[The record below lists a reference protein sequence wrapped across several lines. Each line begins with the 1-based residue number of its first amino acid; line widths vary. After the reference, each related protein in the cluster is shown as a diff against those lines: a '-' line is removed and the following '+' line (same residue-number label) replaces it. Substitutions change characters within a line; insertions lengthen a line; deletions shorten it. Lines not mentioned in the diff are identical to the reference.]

1 MQPARENFREIP
13 VLLLSCSYYIK
24 KKATRKPGSFQIFIY
39 VNYRISKDDT
49 TPGPLSF
56 RIKVIIKTEA
66 VISCSVIHNDTNIEK
81 FSETDY
87 FFSKKIALDSHDI
100 LFLSCDKSVDFL
112 NVLIGNFL
120 DFLFTLFLSVLRKA
134 FVLLSLLGAAI
145 AAKRGAHLGFTLL
158 SEHVGAKV
166 GRILGIISMAA
177 ATVFSGI
184 ICYFGVFM
192 ALNQFNK
199 GQVTGAM
206 QLPEWIFGSFV
217 PLGALL
223 VTIRFAQNLIK
234 LILGKDVEHEDVV
247 ADAIEAAEEAGQ

>member
-1 MQPARENFREIP
+1 MFNKILDYFEEGLCCVCLVVMTALTFIN
-13 VLLLSCSYYIK
+13 VLS
-24 KKATRKPGSFQIFIY
+24 RY
-39 VNYRISKDDT
+39 VFNAS
-49 TPGPLSF
+49 LSF
-56 RIKVIIKTEA
+56 
-66 VISCSVIHNDTNIEK
+66 
-81 FSETDY
+81 SEEITTY
-87 FFSKKIALDSHDI
+87 L
-100 LFLSCDKSVDFL
+100 
-112 NVLIGNFL
+112 
-120 DFLFTLFLSVLRKA
+120 

-145 AAKRGAHLGFTLL
+145 ADLGFTLL

>member
-1 MQPARENFREIP
+1 MINKILDYFEEGLCCVCLVVMTALTFIK
-13 VLLLSCSYYIK
+13 VLS
-24 KKATRKPGSFQIFIY
+24 RY
-39 VNYRISKDDT
+39 VFSAS
-49 TPGPLSF
+49 LSF
-56 RIKVIIKTEA
+56 
-66 VISCSVIHNDTNIEK
+66 
-81 FSETDY
+81 SEEITTY
-87 FFSKKIALDSHDI
+87 L
-100 LFLSCDKSVDFL
+100 
-112 NVLIGNFL
+112 
-120 DFLFTLFLSVLRKA
+120 